1 MICELYFQ
9 RKHNQNS
16 VKPLGQIIFIDTK
29 ERISVRLLNAG
40 MGPLII
46 DNLAFVKDGRVGTD
60 IANCISLNPR
70 SYMHA
75 DVDSI
80 VKKVLLP
87 NAEMIVFEKN
97 ITNSTEEEERA
108 IRSELASIHIQA
120 TYRDVYNNRFSI
132 RRGLDWFTRYEKIG

>member
-16 VKPLGQIIFIDTK
+16 VKPLGQIIFIDT
-29 ERISVRLLNAG
+29 RDLISVRVLNAG

-46 DNLAFVKDGRVGTD
+46 DNLIFAKHEKHNTD
-60 IANCISLNPR
+60 IAKCLSLNPR

-75 DVDSI
+75 DVDDI

-97 ITNSTEEEERA
+97 ISASTDEEIRMVRA
-108 IRSELASIHIQA
+108 ELAEIRIK
-120 TYRDVYNNRFSI
+120 TYYRDVYNNRFSVE
-132 RRGLDWFTRYEKIG
+132 RSLSWFTRYEKVG